1 MLQAMGRLFLSNK
14 SRTKIWKPLAK
25 LLSPRVKLGR
35 KGFAIIF
42 ILAIILLQLF
52 VEIAWQLWFL
62 YDPYPYWKFNISLNL
77 STILSEI
84 GIIIGILPLVAL
96 VLIDCTLSSYTWGY
110 EVGYG
115 FLIECIIVDFLFI
128 IYVIQCIKR
137 SLDLGHGWSYI
148 LKPLYNPYALLFAK
162 SKLTDE

>member
-1 MLQAMGRLFLSNK
+1 MGRLFLSNK
-14 SRTKIWKPLAK
+14 SRTKIWKPLAQ

-77 STILSEI
+77 STILCEI
-84 GIIIGILPLVAL
+84 GIIFGILPLVAL

-115 FLIECIIVDFLFI
+115 FLIECIIADFMFI

>member
-1 MLQAMGRLFLSNK
+1 MGRRFLSNK
-14 SRTKIWKPLAK
+14 SRTKIWKPLAR

-84 GIIIGILPLVAL
+84 GIIFGILPLVAL

-115 FLIECIIVDFLFI
+115 FLIECIIADFMFI

>member
-1 MLQAMGRLFLSNK
+1 MGRLFLSNK
-14 SRTKIWKPLAK
+14 PRTKIWKPLAQ

-52 VEIAWQLWFL
+52 VEIAWQLWLL
-62 YDPYPYWKFNISLNL
+62 YDSYPYWKFNIILNL

-84 GIIIGILPLVAL
+84 GIIFGILPLVAL

-115 FLIECIIVDFLFI
+115 FLIECIIADFMFI

>member
-1 MLQAMGRLFLSNK
+1 MGRLFLSNK

-84 GIIIGILPLVAL
+84 GIIFGILPLVAL

>member
-1 MLQAMGRLFLSNK
+1 MLQTMGRLFLSNK
-14 SRTKIWKPLAK
+14 PRTKIWKPLAQ

-52 VEIAWQLWFL
+52 VEIAWQLWLL
-62 YDPYPYWKFNISLNL
+62 YDSYPYWKFNIILNL

-84 GIIIGILPLVAL
+84 GIIFGILPLVAL

-115 FLIECIIVDFLFI
+115 FLIECIIADFMFI

>member
-1 MLQAMGRLFLSNK
+1 MGRLFLSNK

>member
-1 MLQAMGRLFLSNK
+1 M
-14 SRTKIWKPLAK
+14 
-25 LLSPRVKLGR
+25 
-35 KGFAIIF
+35 
-42 ILAIILLQLF
+42 
-52 VEIAWQLWFL
+52 
-62 YDPYPYWKFNISLNL
+62 
-77 STILSEI
+77 
-84 GIIIGILPLVAL
+84 PLVAL

-115 FLIECIIVDFLFI
+115 FLIECIIADFLFI

>member
-1 MLQAMGRLFLSNK
+1 MGRRFLSNK
-14 SRTKIWKPLAK
+14 SRTKIWKPLAR

-62 YDPYPYWKFNISLNL
+62 YDPYPYWKFNISMNL

-84 GIIIGILPLVAL
+84 GIIFGILPLVAL

-115 FLIECIIVDFLFI
+115 FLIECIIADFMFI

>member
-1 MLQAMGRLFLSNK
+1 MGRRFLSNK
-14 SRTKIWKPLAK
+14 SRTKIWKPLAQ

-84 GIIIGILPLVAL
+84 GIIFGILPLVAL

-115 FLIECIIVDFLFI
+115 FLIECIIADFMFI

>member
-1 MLQAMGRLFLSNK
+1 MLQAMGRRFLSNK

>member
-1 MLQAMGRLFLSNK
+1 MGRLFLSNK
-14 SRTKIWKPLAK
+14 SRTKIWKPLAQ

-84 GIIIGILPLVAL
+84 GIIFGILPLVAL

-115 FLIECIIVDFLFI
+115 FLIECIIADFMFI

>member
-1 MLQAMGRLFLSNK
+1 MGRRFLSNK
-14 SRTKIWKPLAK
+14 SRTKIWKPLAQ

-62 YDPYPYWKFNISLNL
+62 YDPYPYWKFNISMNL

-84 GIIIGILPLVAL
+84 GIIFGILPLVAL

-115 FLIECIIVDFLFI
+115 FLIECIIADFMFI

>member
-1 MLQAMGRLFLSNK
+1 MLQAMGRRFLSNK
-14 SRTKIWKPLAK
+14 SRTKIWKPLAQ

-62 YDPYPYWKFNISLNL
+62 YDPYPYWKFNISMNL

-84 GIIIGILPLVAL
+84 GIIFGILPLVAL

-115 FLIECIIVDFLFI
+115 FLIECIIADFMFI